1 MSRAGRKNRFSF
13 AKNRKRLGRGLR
25 QAHNR
30 DPTTPTRAQ
39 PGGSAG
45 SFRRVAVCPAA
56 GRWSGQ
62 GLPGRAAGTLS
73 QSEVEKSCARVDFF
87 TGKRETPTGSVDFF
101 TAKRRSVPGRVFAR
115 FRRAGFRAAV
125 CPAGE
130 KKTGFF
136 FFFSGGPS
144 RMYKE
149 GRASFS
155 EKKGLTFRAK
165 RAIHVSA
172 GRETAQKRQPGDPGG
187 REKPPPEE
195 RSPTVK
201 NQTFGLE
208 LEVNHLTREAAARAV
223 AGVLSTDGY
232 TATVRHEGGS
242 YDTWVAVDR
251 EGRKWRCVSD
261 ASIAGGRDQ
270 GTEFVTPV
278 CRWEDLETVQACVRA
293 LRAAGAHADAS
304 CGIHVHVGLGN
315 HTPKTLRNLVNLVNA
330 KEDLLTQ
337 ALQISPARRDRWCQP
352 VDPDF
357 LATLNRRRPTT
368 SEELAR
374 IWYDDRNWE
383 WHAHQHYDPSRYHL
397 LNLHAVWQK
406 GTIEFRAFNSTLHAG
421 EVKAYIQLCLAIS
434 HQALT
439 VASASPAR
447 PVTDNPAY
455 TFRCWLLRLGMN
467 GEEFKTAR
475 THLLK
480 HLPGNAAWR
489 NGTAT
494 TRRAS

>member
-1 MSRAGRKNRFSF
+1 M
-13 AKNRKRLGRGLR
+13 
-25 QAHNR
+25 
-30 DPTTPTRAQ
+30 
-39 PGGSAG
+39 
-45 SFRRVAVCPAA
+45 
-56 GRWSGQ
+56 
-62 GLPGRAAGTLS
+62 
-73 QSEVEKSCARVDFF
+73 
-87 TGKRETPTGSVDFF
+87 
-101 TAKRRSVPGRVFAR
+101 
-115 FRRAGFRAAV
+115 
-125 CPAGE
+125 
-130 KKTGFF
+130 KT
-136 FFFSGGPS
+136 
-144 RMYKE
+144 
-149 GRASFS
+149 
-155 EKKGLTFRAK
+155 
-165 RAIHVSA
+165 
-172 GRETAQKRQPGDPGG
+172 
-187 REKPPPEE
+187 
-195 RSPTVK
+195 
-201 NQTFGLE
+201 QTFGTE
-208 LEVNHLTREAAARAV
+208 IEVNRISRQAAARAI

-232 TATVRHEGGS
+232 TAEVRHEGGS
-242 YDTWVAVDR
+242 YDAWVVIDR
-251 EGRKWRCVSD
+251 EGRRWKCVSD
-261 ASIAGGRDQ
+261 ASIAGSRDQ

-293 LRAAGAHADAS
+293 LRAAGA
-304 CGIHVHVGLGN
+304 
-315 HTPKTLRNLVNLVNA
+315 NLVNLVNA

-337 ALQISPARRDRWCQP
+337 ALQISPARRERWCQP

-357 LATLNRRRPTT
+357 LATLNRRRPTS

-439 VASASPAR
+439 VASASPNR

-455 TFRCWLLRLGMN
+455 TFRCC
-467 GEEFKTAR
+467 EEFKTAR

-489 NGTAT
+489 NGAET

>member
-1 MSRAGRKNRFSF
+1 
-13 AKNRKRLGRGLR
+13 
-25 QAHNR
+25 
-30 DPTTPTRAQ
+30 
-39 PGGSAG
+39 
-45 SFRRVAVCPAA
+45 
-56 GRWSGQ
+56 
-62 GLPGRAAGTLS
+62 
-73 QSEVEKSCARVDFF
+73 
-87 TGKRETPTGSVDFF
+87 
-101 TAKRRSVPGRVFAR
+101 
-115 FRRAGFRAAV
+115 
-125 CPAGE
+125 
-130 KKTGFF
+130 
-136 FFFSGGPS
+136 
-144 RMYKE
+144 MYKE

-155 EKKGLTFRAK
+155 EKKPLTFRAK
-165 RAIHVSA
+165 RVMDVSA
-172 GRETAQKRQPGDPGG
+172 GRETAQKAQPGRAGEAAAG
-187 REKPPPEE
+187 RKE
-195 RSPTVK
+195 PTVK

-208 LEVNHLTREAAARAV
+208 LEVNRISRQTAARAI

-232 TATVRHEGGS
+232 TAPVHHEGGS
-242 YDTWVAVDR
+242 YDAWVAVDR

-261 ASIAGGRDQ
+261 ASIAGSRDQ

-278 CRWEDLETVQACVRA
+278 CRWDDLETVQACVRA
-293 LRAAGAHADAS
+293 LRAAGAHADPS

-337 ALQISPARRDRWCQP
+337 ALQISPARRERWCQP
-352 VDPDF
+352 VDQDF
-357 LATLNRRRPTT
+357 LRTLNRRKPTT
-368 SEELAR
+368 SEEFAR
-374 IWYDDRNWE
+374 IWYDDMCWE
-383 WHAHQHYDPSRYHL
+383 YHAHQHYDPSRYHL

-406 GTIEFRAFNSTLHAG
+406 GTIEFRAFNSSLHAG

-439 VASASPAR
+439 VASASPTR

-455 TFRCWLLRLGMN
+455 TFRCWLLRLGLN

-489 NGTAT
+489 NGEAT